1 MNGPTYVRKINCLET
16 RANCVAGISFTS
28 DHTDEL
34 APVEQHGM
42 QASHRHVS
50 EAKATLIDEMDDGGV
65 KSSIYGYLTEQ
76 AGGMQNVSFLKDCE
90 NYLRHKKKKKI
101 SSCW

>member
-1 MNGPTYVRKINCLET
+1 
-16 RANCVAGISFTS
+16 
-28 DHTDEL
+28 
-34 APVEQHGM
+34 M

-90 NYLRHKKKKKI
+90 NYLRHKKKKKN

>member
-1 MNGPTYVRKINCLET
+1 LET

-65 KSSIYGYLTEQ
+65 KSEQ

-90 NYLRHKKKKKI
+90 NYLRHKKKKKN